1 MTVDIDFIL
10 RQPTPANALMG
21 DKIRMETK
29 AGIFYD
35 KDGNSVMTIGNYKEE
50 MTKNAITYKSE
61 PSREDMR

>member
-1 MTVDIDFIL
+1 MDVDFIL
-10 RQPTPANALMG
+10 RHPTPANALMG
-21 DKIRMETK
+21 DKIRLETK
-29 AGIFYD
+29 SGIFYD